1 VSDDH
6 PTSSAPEPASDAK
19 PAVEPDAEPAAE
31 RAGPGTLGA
40 WFWGS
45 LLAFGVFLVAVP
57 GQDTRGRTW
66 LVVGIALAVV
76 SVVGLTLWWRA
87 RVRGLRQDGGS

>member
-1 VSDDH
+1 MSDDH
-6 PTSSAPEPASDAK
+6 PTSSASEPASDAQ
-19 PAVEPDAEPAAE
+19 P
-31 RAGPGTLGA
+31 AGPGTLGA

-57 GQDTRGRTW
+57 GQDARGRTW

>member
-6 PTSSAPEPASDAK
+6 STASDPEP
-19 PAVEPDAEPAAE
+19 EPAAE
-31 RAGPGTLGA
+31 PDGPGTLGA

-57 GQDTRGRTW
+57 GQDARGRTW